1 MNETQ
6 KMIFDE
12 VATTVSKT
20 NQYEI
25 ISILAVVLVVAL
37 ASYLSFRNR
46 TSGNIQINEE
56 KIG

>member
-12 VATTVSKT
+12 AANTVSKT

-46 TSGNIQINEE
+46 TPENVQVNGE
-56 KIG
+56 KLG